1 MPIKV
6 TPSLQKALYACC
18 EKSKGTH
25 DECKGILY
33 RNGKVFATDTY
44 NLILLSGGVLYDP
57 IYEGKIVDR
66 NGEFI
71 DLQPMEYEKAIPHA
85 DGLYRAPGGTVA
97 DLRKVLAGI
106 DKKTDTIRMGEEFFL
121 KTDSLRRIF
130 KVFAELEQTPVLYFN
145 RTLGGTVK
153 FQSENCIALS
163 MPIEPYRPNL
173 AYAENSC
180 YDYELLGI

>member
-1 MPIKV
+1 MPVKV

-18 EKSKGTH
+18 EKPKGTYN
-25 DECKGILY
+25 ECKGILY
-33 RNGKVFATDTY
+33 RNGKVLATDAR
-44 NLILLSGGVLYDP
+44 NLILLFGGILYDP
-57 IYEGKIVDR
+57 VYEGKIVDR

-71 DLQPMEYEKAIPHA
+71 DLQPREYEKAIPGA
-85 DGLYRAPGGTVA
+85 EELYRAPEGTVA

-106 DKKTDTIRMGEEFFL
+106 DKKTDTIRMGDEFFL

-130 KVFAELEQTPVLYFN
+130 KVFAELKQTPVLYFN
-145 RTLGGTVK
+145 RTLGRTVK

-173 AYAENSC
+173 TYAENSC